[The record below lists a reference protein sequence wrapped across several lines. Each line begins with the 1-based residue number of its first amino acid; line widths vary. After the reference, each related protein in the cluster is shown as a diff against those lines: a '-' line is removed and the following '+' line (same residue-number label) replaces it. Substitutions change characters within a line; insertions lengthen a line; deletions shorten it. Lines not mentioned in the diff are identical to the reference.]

1 MIQPIRHRIRAAALI
16 TDGDKILLVQH
27 VHPTTGATWWV
38 PPGGGL
44 EVGDASVFACA
55 QREVFEESG
64 LTVTLSR
71 IVYIREF
78 VDPDAQAH
86 NLELFIAATSFSGD
100 LTIRHVQGNGPDE
113 HYIRDVRWITRNA
126 LSELNVYPE
135 ILKDRFW
142 EDLHRGFPETRYL
155 GTQIG

>member
-1 MIQPIRHRIRAAALI
+1 MIRHRIRAAALI
-16 TDGDKILLVQH
+16 TDGDQILLVQH
-27 VHPTTGATWWV
+27 VHPTSGETWWV

-44 EVGDASVFACA
+44 EAGDASVFACA

-78 VDPDAQAH
+78 VDREARAH
-86 NLELFIAATSFSGD
+86 NLELFMAATSFSGK
-100 LTIRHVQGNGPDE
+100 LSIRHVQGNGPDE
-113 HYIRDVRWITRNA
+113 HYIRDVRWIARDA
-126 LSELNVYPE
+126 LPAMCVYPE

-142 EDLHRGFPETRYL
+142 DDQRRGFPEMRYL